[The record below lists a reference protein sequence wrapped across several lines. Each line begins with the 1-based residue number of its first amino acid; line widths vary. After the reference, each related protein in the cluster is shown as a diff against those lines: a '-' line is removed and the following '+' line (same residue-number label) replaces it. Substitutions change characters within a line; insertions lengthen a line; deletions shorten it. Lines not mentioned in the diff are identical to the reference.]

1 MRKFDV
7 MLSIR
12 TDKGDRTRIQRLARK
27 LRVSKSAA
35 IRYAVSKVLMWG
47 NVGVVRVGK

>member
-12 TDKGDRTRIQRLARK
+12 TNKGDRTKIQRLARK
-27 LRVSKSAA
+27 LRMSKSAA
-35 IRYAVSKVLMWG
+35 IRYAVSMALTVG
-47 NVGVVRVGK
+47 NVSVRAGK